1 MSNTNTSDTRES
13 KKQEFMDDLAAVAAG
28 EEAVIDRHL
37 DLLAEDDEMRDL
49 RHEAKAI
56 ADDIGGLGAD
66 YEHPA
71 DFEAELLSKIDA
83 QTPSEK
89 KKGGNDIEVQRSKK
103 KPLRLR
109 SFFYAGGAAAAA
121 ALLMVAGAHFGS
133 SDSHNHDVAVSAS
146 HAPLTAKLI
155 QTQRS
160 ANDGIVGVTVGSQGE
175 RIENVGVGTEIVAGS
190 TIRTDSRTRIVLQLS
205 DTSTI
210 TVAPNSELHLDK
222 NAQRTLSLVN
232 GELVADVTHNEQG
245 PNANF
250 LLPAGRVEV
259 LGTKFVLSAD
269 SQQSS
274 VRVLRGKVSLHG
286 DTTSAVV
293 SAGEEGSITKSG
305 SPEVSPALYLA
316 DSIRWSELGPE
327 QGEDRSGSGLGELR
341 AYKPGQSK
349 DRDWP
354 MALQNHKVTVRLV
367 GNVARTEIEETF
379 RNDSKT
385 VLEGVYKFPLPA
397 GAQIDK
403 LSLDVDGR
411 FEEGAIVDK
420 ERATK
425 IWRGVIAK
433 ATVKRRRRP
442 MEMIWVPG
450 PWRDP
455 AILEWQQGNR
465 FELRIF
471 PIPAEGTR
479 TIKLAYTQTIAPHG
493 KRRRY
498 VYPLPSSADGSS
510 VAEHFDVDMQL
521 SGIAPDSMLRNPGY
535 EMETARDH
543 GTARLHLAAD
553 AFVPNGDLVVEYQPK
568 NAGSELRAWGFQ
580 GAAATPPGLSK
591 GTGKG
596 KKQSPKAEV
605 LTEQA
610 RLSSD
615 ARGYALLALRPTLPR
630 WTEHKSHD
638 YVLVLDS
645 SQSMVGERFERASS
659 AAAAL
664 VADMDSRD
672 RVMVLACDL
681 ECKRF
686 GDEPVRPSAT
696 RAREIAAWL
705 GTIQPAGASY
715 LEHALEEGAKSSDSF
730 GDAKGRERLVVYIG
744 DGVASMG
751 HRTLSVLSQSARTLR
766 KTYDTNFT
774 TVAIGADADSRILG
788 TIARAGGGYFIGH
801 RSGRRATHLAQAVL
815 ETTMGVS
822 LRDAEIILPPGMSDG
837 SQQTLSTLRAGDE
850 FLLTARYDRRIKG
863 DVLLR
868 GTVGGKPYE
877 NRFALDLPLSNHAAN
892 GFVPKIWATQ
902 AIERLETEGRAGS
915 RDTIVALSKSYGV
928 MSKQTSLLV
937 LESEAMFKAFGVDRA
952 KPLVQWTGE
961 EGEAEASSSDG
972 DKDYGLSL
980 GDNSY
985 DFSDDADMAGEQMTR
1000 APAKRKARRSAPQG
1014 GMMDGMGGGGGPGRW
1029 MRRVWYREANIA
1041 RFEGTGQ
1048 SIRDAID
1055 DAERNLA
1062 ANPDSRDRHRSLVE
1076 ALSYAGDLGRAEEVA
1091 EQWLSRDKLDPEV
1104 LAYLADIAA
1113 RQGRRDDSIRL
1124 LSGVVDL
1131 RPDDKALHLRLAKAY
1146 QRAGELGRACAH
1158 RVVLAELEDDKVT
1171 VLADAIRCENDNGR
1185 KLQADAILDAT
1196 PVSLRGRA
1204 LHGAGQPQSRERVR
1218 GDLVLD
1224 ASWTGG
1230 SDLDIAIITPKGRRI
1245 SWQGGHRRVVA
1256 ADATRIGSERL
1267 GLRRIRKG
1275 NYLIEVTRTSPKDTA
1290 PIRGQLN
1297 ITVLGRKQRI
1307 AFDLRSEA
1315 KVVGRVAVRMR
1326 SRLE

>member
-1 MSNTNTSDTRES
+1 MTDTNTSE
-13 KKQEFMDDLAAVAAG
+13 KQEFMDDLAAIAAG

-37 DLLAEDDEMRDL
+37 DLLTEDDEMRDL

-56 ADDIGGLGAD
+56 ADDIAALGAD

-71 DFEAELLSKIDA
+71 DFEAELLSTIDA
-83 QTPSEK
+83 QSAPAK
-89 KKGGNDIEVQRSKK
+89 NDGNDLAKQRSKK
-103 KPLRLR
+103 KPQRLR
-109 SFFYAGGAAAAA
+109 SFFYAVSAVAAA
-121 ALLMVAGAHFGS
+121 ALLMVVGAQLGS
-133 SDSHNHDVAVSAS
+133 SDSHDHDVAVSAS
-146 HAPLTAKLI
+146 IAPLTAKLI

-160 ANDGIVGVTVGSQGE
+160 ANDGILGVTVGSQSV
-175 RIENVGVGTEIVAGS
+175 RVGTEIVAGS

-222 NAQRTLSLVN
+222 SAQRTLSLVN
-232 GELVADVTHNEQG
+232 GELVADVAHNEQG

-269 SQQSS
+269 SEQSS
-274 VRVLRGKVSLHG
+274 VRVLRGRVAFHG
-286 DTTSAVV
+286 DAKSVHV
-293 SAGEEGSITKSG
+293 SAGEEGSIVGSG
-305 SPEVSPALYLA
+305 APEVSPALYLA

-341 AYKPGQSK
+341 AYKPGQSR

-354 MALQNHKVTVRLV
+354 MALQDHKVTVRLV

-425 IWRGVIAK
+425 IWSGVIAK

-510 VAEHFDVDMQL
+510 VAEHFDIDMQL
-521 SGIAPDSMLRNPGY
+521 TGIAPDSMLRNPGY
-535 EMETARDH
+535 EMETARDR

-568 NAGSELRAWGFQ
+568 NASSELRAWGFQ
-580 GAAATPPGLSK
+580 GAAATPPGLDK
-591 GTGKG
+591 GKG

-605 LTEQA
+605 LAEQA

-630 WTEHKSHD
+630 WTEHTRHD

-659 AAAAL
+659 TAAAL
-664 VADMDSRD
+664 IAEMDMRD

-686 GDEPVRPSAT
+686 GDEPMRPSAT
-696 RAREIAAWL
+696 RAREVKAWL
-705 GTIQPAGASY
+705 ETIEPAGASY

-730 GDAKGRERLVVYIG
+730 DDAKDRERLVVYIG

-801 RSGRRATHLAQAVL
+801 RSGRRASHLAQAVL

-822 LRDAEIILPPGMSDG
+822 LRDAEIVLPPGMSDG
-837 SQQTLSTLRAGDE
+837 SQGTLSTLRAGDE
-850 FLLTARYDRRIKG
+850 FLLTARYDRRIEG

-877 NRFALDLPLSNHAAN
+877 NRFSLDLPLTNHAAN

-961 EGEAEASSSDG
+961 EGEAQSSGSDG
-972 DKDYGLSL
+972 DEDYGNLL
-980 GDNSY
+980 GESAEDG
-985 DFSDDADMAGEQMTR
+985 AGAEMAGERMTR
-1000 APAKRKARRSAPQG
+1000 SAPAKRRQARPSVVG
-1014 GMMDGMGGGGGPGRW
+1014 GMDFSGGGRGGRW
-1029 MRRVWYREANIA
+1029 MRRVWYREASIA

-1146 QRAGELGRACAH
+1146 QRSGELGRACAH
-1158 RVVLAELEDDKVT
+1158 RVVLAELDDDKT
-1171 VLADAIRCENDNGR
+1171 GVLANAIRCENDNGR
-1185 KLQADAILDAT
+1185 KPQADAILDAT

-1204 LHGAGQPQSRERVR
+1204 LHAAGQPQSRERVT

-1256 ADATRIGSERL
+1256 ADVTRIGSERL

-1275 NYLIEVTRTSPKDTA
+1275 NYLIEVTRTSPEKTT
-1290 PIRGQLN
+1290 PIHGQLN
-1297 ITVLGRKQRI
+1297 IRVLGRKQRI
-1307 AFDLRSEA
+1307 AFDLRGEA